1 MLFNYQA
8 RTENGEAKAGSIEA
22 PTKDGALELL
32 QKYGLF
38 ITFLEETRKTPVY
51 SRKIKFLERI
61 SAKEIVL
68 FSRQLSIMFGANV
81 SLVEALRTLA
91 SQMRNPV
98 FKEKIIKISE
108 DIEAGSALSAAFSK
122 YPKIFSSFY
131 IAMVRA
137 GEAAGK
143 LSDSLNYLAEHMQK
157 EYELKARIKG
167 AMIYPS
173 LIVFVAVSVVIF
185 MVFFVV
191 PMFKEIFASSEQE
204 LPFITKA
211 VIAFSDFVKKWG
223 LILLLATVFLIAAS
237 VRYLKSK
244 EGKKKMDEFMLKA
257 PVLGSFLKMVY
268 LTRFAENLST
278 LISGGLPIARALEI
292 TADIVGN
299 SVYKKTILEARD
311 GVRKGEPISLTL
323 SNSPKI
329 FTPVFIQMTLV
340 GERTGSLEKTLLN
353 VVNFYQKEVDRTVEN
368 LISVLEPALIVFLAV
383 IVGGIILSVLLPLY
397 GGISV

>member
-1 MLFNYQA
+1 
-8 RTENGEAKAGSIEA
+8 
-22 PTKDGALELL
+22 
-32 QKYGLF
+32 
-38 ITFLEETRKTPVY
+38 
-51 SRKIKFLERI
+51 
-61 SAKEIVL
+61 
-68 FSRQLSIMFGANV
+68 MFGANV

-323 SNSPKI
+323 SNSPEI

>member
-323 SNSPKI
+323 SNSPEI

-353 VVNFYQKEVDRTVEN
+353 VVNFYQKEVDRTVKN

>member
-244 EGKKKMDEFMLKA
+244 EGKKKD
-257 PVLGSFLKMVY
+257 GRIY
-268 LTRFAENLST
+268 AESARPGFFFEDGLSDPFCGKPFH
-278 LISGGLPIARALEI
+278 LDFGRSSHRP
-292 TADIVGN
+292 
-299 SVYKKTILEARD
+299 
-311 GVRKGEPISLTL
+311 
-323 SNSPKI
+323 SP
-329 FTPVFIQMTLV
+329 
-340 GERTGSLEKTLLN
+340 
-353 VVNFYQKEVDRTVEN
+353 
-368 LISVLEPALIVFLAV
+368 
-383 IVGGIILSVLLPLY
+383 
-397 GGISV
+397 